1 VLGLRVVEP
10 IGTRPPARAWGVAAL
25 LLAIAEALAARFA
38 SVTVEGE
45 ISGFSRAAS
54 GHCYFTLK
62 DADGAAASLR
72 CAMFRRAATLLDFAP
87 RDGARVEVRGRLSVF
102 EPRGEMQLVVESMR
116 AVGAG
121 SLYEQF
127 LRLKAKL
134 DAEGLFAA
142 SRKRKLPAFPA
153 RVGVVTSLA
162 GAALHDVLT
171 TLARRAPQVAVIVY
185 PSLVQGT
192 EAPSAL
198 VDALRLAAQRNEVDV
213 LLVVRGGGSI
223 EDLWAFN
230 DETVVRAIAAMPMP
244 TLSGVGHE
252 TDVTLADFVADQR
265 AATPTAAAELAAP
278 ARDDAM
284 AALAALGERQRAR
297 VRRRLEMESQ
307 RLDQRAQRWARPSQ
321 VIAQST
327 RRLDAQAERLRRAI
341 AQRLE
346 RARERPQRLGARLQA
361 AAQQRRSA
369 WRSTWSA
376 LQGRLQGLDPHRVL
390 ARGYAWVTDD
400 AGAPVTSARAVH
412 AGQRLVAV
420 WYDGEVTVRAEPG
433 PSTPRG

>member
-278 ARDDAM
+278 ARDEAM
-284 AALAALGERQRAR
+284 AALAALAERLRAR